1 MTSLIDAPSWA
12 LWQEL
17 NRRIYRFT
25 YRPES
30 VRELP
35 NSAWSTPP
43 HFANAD
49 EQANL
54 NDIIVTALN
63 GRDTFSAG
71 VEFYEVGFEWIVPD
85 PYPCASPP
93 LPLPV
98 PPRSSPVSHLSPLP
112 IHTRRASRR
121 IEATL
126 TRRS

>member
-1 MTSLIDAPSWA
+1 MMTSLIGLIASLMTSLIGLIASLMTSLIGLPHRRA
-12 LWQEL
+12 VVGARQEL

-63 GRDTFSAG
+63 GRETFSAG
-71 VEFYEVGFEWIVPD
+71 VEFYEALRRTD
-85 PYPCASPP
+85 RTRSHAP
-93 LPLPV
+93 LIACGSLPM
-98 PPRSSPVSHLSPLP
+98 RL
-112 IHTRRASRR
+112 
-121 IEATL
+121 
-126 TRRS
+126 